1 MFNNGDC
8 CADGHVAKELEIMI
22 RDNPSS
28 GQPYH
33 SSTCSTN
40 RLIDSI
46 QFDQTGME
54 CEWLSNVVRR
64 LWTKFPAA
72 GGCGIAQ
79 GSCTTAVFV
88 ADLLAISN

>member
-33 SSTCSTN
+33 SSTYSTN
-40 RLIDSI
+40 RSIDSI

-54 CEWLSNVVRR
+54 CEWLSM
-64 LWTKFPAA
+64 LSAD
-72 GGCGIAQ
+72 CGLN
-79 GSCTTAVFV
+79 SLLLVDV
-88 ADLLAISN
+88 A